1 MPSSTSTSA
10 ISAERREPAEGA
22 LVVVGGNRGIGAE
35 VARRA
40 ARAGMPVAIV
50 YYSRAAEAER
60 TVADIEAEG
69 GRAHAFQ
76 ADIGVEA
83 EAERAFAEIEQHFG
97 RLRGLVQCA
106 VMAGAPGRLA
116 ELAGSELER
125 VFRSN
130 VFGAFYCCREAS
142 RRMSRANGQHGG
154 AIVLFSSVV
163 AVTTGAPG
171 NWLHFAAS
179 KGALEVFSRGL
190 SRELAPEGVRVN
202 LVRCGM
208 IDTET
213 RRTQSEEYR
222 QKLLAQIPLGRMGE
236 PAEVAEVVLW
246 LLSSGA
252 SYVSGAEVD
261 VDGAL

>member
-1 MPSSTSTSA
+1 MTRSTSTSA
-10 ISAERREPAEGA
+10 IAAERREPTLGAEGV

-69 GRAHAFQ
+69 GRARAFQ

-83 EAERAFAEIEQHFG
+83 ETERAFAEIEQHFG

-171 NWLHFAAS
+171 TWLHFAAS
-179 KGALEVFSRGL
+179 KGALEVFSARPGQGAGSRGGP
-190 SRELAPEGVRVN
+190 REPRALRHDRHRNAPHAERGVPAKVA
-202 LVRCGM
+202 GA
-208 IDTET
+208 DST
-213 RRTQSEEYR
+213 RPHGRT
-222 QKLLAQIPLGRMGE
+222 G
-236 PAEVAEVVLW
+236 
-246 LLSSGA
+246 
-252 SYVSGAEVD
+252 
-261 VDGAL
+261 